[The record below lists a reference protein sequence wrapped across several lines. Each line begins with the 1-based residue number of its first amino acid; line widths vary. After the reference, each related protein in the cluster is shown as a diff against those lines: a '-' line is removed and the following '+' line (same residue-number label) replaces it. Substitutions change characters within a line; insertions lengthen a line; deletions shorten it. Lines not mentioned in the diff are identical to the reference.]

1 MKSQMCE
8 CVIGLLSR
16 GYDGCELV
24 TLQQLKDRIA
34 EKRYYNEVVVPTY
47 ATEPARFLQKV
58 WQLRDYGDFRKS
70 TDLTRFNNCPYC
82 GKQIDWKEIKRM
94 ENVERSVDY

>member
-1 MKSQMCE
+1 MCD

-24 TLQQLKDRIA
+24 TLSQLKNRIA
-34 EKRYYNEVVVPTY
+34 EKRYYNEVTVPAY
-47 ATEPARFLQKV
+47 ASEPTWLLQKV

-70 TDLTRFNNCPYC
+70 TDLTRFKCCPYC
-82 GKQIDWKEIKRM
+82 GNKINWKEIRSM
-94 ENVERSVDY
+94 EDVERCEPY

>member
-1 MKSQMCE
+1 MCE

-34 EKRYYNEVVVPTY
+34 EKRYYNEVLVPTY
-47 ATEPARFLQKV
+47 ATEPTRLLQKV
-58 WQLRDYGDFRKS
+58 WQLKDYGDFRKS
-70 TDLTRFNNCPYC
+70 TDLTRFKHCPYC
-82 GKQIDWKEIKRM
+82 SKEINWKEIKRM
-94 ENVERSVDY
+94 EDVERSTDY

>member
-1 MKSQMCE
+1 MCD

-24 TLQQLKDRIA
+24 TIPQLKDRIA
-34 EKRYYNEVVVPTY
+34 EKRYYNEVLVPTY
-47 ATEPARFLQKV
+47 ATESARLLQKV

-70 TDLTRFNNCPYC
+70 TDLTRFKCCPYC
-82 GKQIDWKEIKRM
+82 GNEINWKEIRSM
-94 ENVERSVDY
+94 EDVERSETY